1 MGRFSGILCLWLREK
16 CGSTAIEYSLIA
28 AGIAM
33 AIAATVYILGDTVLI
48 ELYSDL
54 ATIIQ

>member
-1 MGRFSGILCLWLREK
+1 MGRFSGILCFWLREK